1 MALWDSKRPWRGF
14 DFTPVLFAIVL
25 VFVVVGSL
33 QFSRS
38 LAGGERGLLLFERAC
53 PIHSSAL

>member
-1 MALWDSKRPWRGF
+1 MGLSRWDRPWRGL
-14 DFTPVLFAIVL
+14 DFTPALFAIVL
-25 VFVVVGSL
+25 VFVVLGTL

-53 PIHSSAL
+53 PIHTMN